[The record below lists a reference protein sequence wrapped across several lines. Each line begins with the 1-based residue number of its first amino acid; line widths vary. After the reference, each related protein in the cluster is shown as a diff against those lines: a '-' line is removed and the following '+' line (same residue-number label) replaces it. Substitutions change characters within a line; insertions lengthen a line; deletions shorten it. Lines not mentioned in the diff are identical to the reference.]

1 MSHRTLKAAL
11 VDYYHDR
18 PHHEDETQ
26 EDVTDMLTDLRH
38 LCVAEGIDFE
48 QCNTQ
53 AISHFANETEGH
65 QAGAQS

>member
-26 EDVTDMLTDLRH
+26 EDGTIMTGKQFDRY
-38 LCVAEGIDFE
+38 
-48 QCNTQ
+48 
-53 AISHFANETEGH
+53 
-65 QAGAQS
+65 